1 MNGDGEDE
9 RSRRRPRAYPPP
21 GSAPG
26 VLSFNPMAQATRV
39 HVFAFGPDHV
49 TELDEVDF
57 DTLGTLRAD
66 NDVVWINVDGLRD
79 IDLVAK
85 LGKAFNLHNL
95 ALEDAVSTRHRPK
108 AEDYKDSLF
117 VVLRMGALDER
128 IETEQMS
135 LFVGE
140 GFVLTLQEKPGD
152 GFEPVRQRIRDP
164 RSRLRSNGADY
175 LAYALIDAEVDA
187 FFPLLEEMGEQ
198 LEDLEIDIMEH
209 PQHEHVPEIH
219 RLRRDLLTVRRTVW
233 PMRELLNG
241 LLRDEH
247 PIIGRTT
254 QVFLRDCYDHVIQL
268 MDNVDTNREILGG
281 LIDLHLSAVNNR
293 MNEIMKVLTVIA
305 TIFIPLSFVASL
317 YGMNFDPHVS
327 PWNMPELDWYFG
339 YPAALLLMA
348 SMAGGMLIYFRRKG
362 WLGGTRHEVRRS
374 RTSEERKDP
383 DGA

>member
-1 MNGDGEDE
+1 MNGDGADE

-26 VLSFNPMAQATRV
+26 VLAFDPGAYPSKVRT
-39 HVFAFGPDHV
+39 FAYSADRMSEADG
-49 TELDEVDF
+49 VD
-57 DTLGTLRAD
+57 LGALGKLRAEH
-66 NDVVWINVDGLRD
+66 DVVWIDIDGLRD
-79 IDLVAK
+79 IELIAK
-85 LGKAFNLHNL
+85 LGEAFNLHSL

-108 AEDYKDSLF
+108 AEDYKDTLF
-117 VVLRMGALDER
+117 VVLRMAATGPD
-128 IETEQMS
+128 IDTEQLS
-135 LFVGE
+135 LFVGD
-140 GFVLTLQEKPGD
+140 GFVLTLQEKPGN
-152 GFEPVRQRIRDP
+152 GFEAVRERIRNP
-164 RSRLRSNGADY
+164 RSRLRAGGADF
-175 LAYALIDAEVDA
+175 LAYALIDTVVDA
-187 FFPLLEEMGEQ
+187 FFPLLEDMGEQ
-198 LEDLEIDIMEH
+198 LEDLEIDIMEN

-233 PMRELLNG
+233 PMREVLNG

-254 QVFLRDCYDHVIQL
+254 QIFLRDCYDHTIQL

-317 YGMNFDPHVS
+317 YGMNFDPLVS

-348 SMAGGMLIYFRRKG
+348 TMAGGMLIYFRRKG
-362 WLGGTRHEVRRS
+362 WLGQARHEPRRGRARS
-374 RTSEERKDP
+374 GKNP